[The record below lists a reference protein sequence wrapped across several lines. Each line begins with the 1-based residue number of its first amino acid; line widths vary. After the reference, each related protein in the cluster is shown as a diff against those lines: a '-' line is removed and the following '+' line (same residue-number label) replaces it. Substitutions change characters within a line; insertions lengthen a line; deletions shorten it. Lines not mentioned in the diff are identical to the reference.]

1 MQPDLYTMR
10 EEKRCE
16 SGAAVARQGAQ
27 MLIVV
32 MGVTGAGKS
41 TLGRLLANRL
51 GLPFFDA
58 DDFHPPANKRK
69 MAADEPLS
77 DEDRAPWLERLA
89 NEAAIWEAGGGAV
102 LACSALK
109 GRYRAL
115 LLSRVRDA
123 RFVHIEVERAE
134 LQRRLEGRRGQHEF
148 IGSFTRILDE
158 QLRDLEVPE
167 DALVLPPGMSHEAG
181 VERAARWLQG
191 DPADT

>member
-1 MQPDLYTMR
+1 
-10 EEKRCE
+10 
-16 SGAAVARQGAQ
+16 

-41 TLGRLLANRL
+41 TFGRLLAERL
-51 GLPFFDA
+51 GLRFFDA
-58 DDFHPPANKRK
+58 DDFHPQANKLK
-69 MAADEPLS
+69 MAADQPLT

-89 NEAAIWEAGGGAV
+89 NEAAAWEAEGGAV

-109 GRYRAL
+109 GRYRAQ

-123 RFVHIEVERAE
+123 RFVHIDVERAE

-167 DALVLPPGMSHEAG
+167 DALVLPGSLSHAEG
-181 VERAARWLQG
+181 VERVAQTLESS
-191 DPADT
+191 T

>member
-1 MQPDLYTMR
+1 
-10 EEKRCE
+10 
-16 SGAAVARQGAQ
+16 

-41 TLGRLLANRL
+41 TLGRLLAERL
-51 GLPFFDA
+51 GLRFFDA
-58 DDFHPPANKRK
+58 DDFHPPANKLK
-69 MAADEPLS
+69 MAADQPLT

-89 NEAAIWEAGGGAV
+89 NEAAAWEAEGGAV

-109 GRYRAL
+109 SRYRAL

-123 RFVHIEVERAE
+123 RFVHIDVERAE

-158 QLRDLEVPE
+158 QLRDLEVPA
-167 DALVLPPGMSHEAG
+167 DALVLPAGISHTDG
-181 VERAARWLQG
+181 VERVAQSLEFSTPHRQ
-191 DPADT
+191 